1 MGNLVLT
8 ISAQDNQPPSQI
20 GWLSLDLSYNSTHVF
35 TLANFTTETTPIY
48 ADPENDALSSIKITS
63 LPILG
68 QLTLNNVA
76 VNINDVISTVELST
90 GLFKYVSEVGYSS
103 GYSDG
108 FFTYTAADLGS
119 GQYISYSKNITFS
132 VDSNI
137 NSAPSTVGDGEVDM
151 SLGQVFTFTEAS
163 LTSSL
168 NPPYADPENN
178 PPYKLLITSLP
189 SFGSLKL
196 SGTDVF
202 AGQEINWSDVQ
213 ASNFTYVSELLP
225 TGGIEGFEF
234 MISDTGSQQYTG

>member
-8 ISAQDNQPPSQI
+8 ISAQENQPPSQI
-20 GWLSLDLSYNSTHVF
+20 GWLALDLSYNSTHVF
-35 TLANFTTETTPIY
+35 TLANFTTETTPVY
-48 ADPENDALSSIKITS
+48 ADPENDALSSIKITAI
-63 LPILG
+63 PVLG

-76 VNINDVISTVELST
+76 VNVNDVVTMINLNT
-90 GLFKYVSEVGYSS
+90 GVFKYVSEVGYSS

-108 FFTYTAADLGS
+108 FFSYTAADSGS
-119 GQYISYSKNITFS
+119 LEYISYSKNIIFS
-132 VDSNI
+132 VDNNI
-137 NSAPSTVGDGEVDM
+137 NSAPSAVGDGEANM

-196 SGTDVF
+196 SGTDIF
-202 AGQEINWSDVQ
+202 AGQEVDWADVQ
-213 ASNFTYVSELLP
+213 SGNLTYVSELLP
-225 TGGIEGFEF
+225 TEGIEGFEF

>member
-8 ISAQDNQPPSQI
+8 ISAQENQPPSQI
-20 GWLSLDLSYNSTHVF
+20 GWLALDLSYNSTHVF
-35 TLANFTTETTPIY
+35 TLANFTTETTPVY
-48 ADPENDALSSIKITS
+48 ADPENDALSSIKITTI
-63 LPILG
+63 PVLG

-76 VNINDVISTVELST
+76 VNVNDVVTMIDLNT
-90 GLFKYVSEVGYSS
+90 GVFKYVSEVGYSS

-108 FFTYTAADLGS
+108 FFSYTAADLGS
-119 GQYISYSKNITFS
+119 LEYISYSKNIIFS
-132 VDSNI
+132 VDNNI
-137 NSAPSTVGDGEVDM
+137 NSAPSTVGDGEANM

-196 SGTDVF
+196 SGNDVIVD
-202 AGQEINWSDVQ
+202 QEIDWANIQ
-213 ASNFTYVSELLP
+213 GGNLTYENESLP
-225 TGGIEGFEF
+225 TDGIEGFEF